1 MEIKILGPGC
11 PKCGEVEKRVI
22 NALAELNVAA
32 DVEKVTDIKTMM
44 SYGILATP
52 SLVINGQVKASG
64 RIPRVEDI
72 KTWIQEAAS

>member
-11 PKCGEVEKRVI
+11 PKCGEVEKRVKS
-22 NALAELNVAA
+22 ALAELNIVA
-32 DVEKVTDIKTMM
+32 DCEKVTDIKKMM

-52 SLVINGQVKASG
+52 GLVINGKIKSSG

-72 KTWIQEAAS
+72 KTWIQEADG